1 MTVRMH
7 AEQTDNPL
15 VMAWVVQDDLVDG
28 TATLTGGS
36 DAVEEL
42 PEELADLLA
51 FGRIDRLVV
60 SPGRLRFQ
68 VTDASDW
75 TDLAP
80 AIQDLLVRHFD
91 GGGDLRVADGLV
103 DDGELAEGVVRLLEG
118 PLADYVAS
126 HGGEI
131 ALQSVT
137 DGIVTVELDGAC
149 KGCPSSATTLKV
161 GIEEQLRA
169 EFPEIREVR
178 SVEAPTLPGA
188 RKYLPL
194 IT

>member
-15 VMAWVVQDDLVDG
+15 VMQWMVQDDLVVG
-28 TATLTGGS
+28 AATITGGS
-36 DAVEEL
+36 DALEEL

-51 FGRIDRLVV
+51 FGTIERLVV
-60 SPGRLRFQ
+60 GPGQLRFH
-68 VTDASDW
+68 VADAAAW
-75 TDLAP
+75 AQLAP
-80 AIQDLLVRHFD
+80 IVQELLHRHFTN
-91 GGGDLRVADGLV
+91 GGQIRITADHL

-118 PLADYVAS
+118 ALADYVAS

-131 ALQSVT
+131 TLKSV
-137 DGIVTVELDGAC
+137 DNGVVTVELDGAC
-149 KGCPSSATTLKV
+149 KGCPSSGTTLKV
-161 GIEEQLRA
+161 GVEEQLRA

-178 SVEAPTLPGA
+178 SVDAPTMPGA

>member
-1 MTVRMH
+1 MH

-15 VMAWVVQDDLVDG
+15 VMARVIQDDLVDG
-28 TATLTGGS
+28 TATITGGS
-36 DAVEEL
+36 EAVEEL

-51 FGRIDRLVV
+51 FGQVGRLIV

-68 VTDASDW
+68 VADAADW
-75 TDLAP
+75 VELTP
-80 AIQDLLVRHFD
+80 AIQALLTRFFD
-91 GGGDLRVADGLV
+91 GGGQLRVADGLV

-131 ALQSVT
+131 ALQSVE

-149 KGCPSSATTLKV
+149 KGCPSSETTLKV

-178 SVEAPTLPGA
+178 SVEAPTLPGT
-188 RKYLPL
+188 RTYLPL

>member
-1 MTVRMH
+1 MH

-28 TATLTGGS
+28 TATITGGS
-36 DAVEEL
+36 EAVEEL

-51 FGRIDRLVV
+51 FGQVGRLIV

-68 VTDASDW
+68 VADAADW
-75 TDLAP
+75 VELTP
-80 AIQDLLVRHFD
+80 AIQALLTRFFD
-91 GGGDLRVADGLV
+91 GGGQLRVADGLV

-131 ALQSVT
+131 ALQSVE

-149 KGCPSSATTLKV
+149 KGCPSSETTLKV

-178 SVEAPTLPGA
+178 SVEAPTLPGT
-188 RKYLPL
+188 RTYLPL